1 MTGWS
6 RSSQGVALAVALS
19 VASCAAFDTG
29 AYESARVRPC
39 RCDGSIS
46 SNDLAAA
53 TGAGRTSAAAPGA
66 ASGPAGGAASER
78 WRTVSL
84 GSAYAPPATSVPTA
98 IGGGPPA
105 SAPPANAAPPV
116 FNAPM
121 APPSPAPTLNAP
133 SPTGV
138 PGQYYNVLQP

>member
-1 MTGWS
+1 MTRAFQSSQS
-6 RSSQGVALAVALS
+6 RSVALAAALS

-29 AYESARVRPC
+29 AYESASVRPC

-53 TGAGRTSAAAPGA
+53 TGEGRTSAAAT
-66 ASGPAGGAASER
+66 GAASER

-98 IGGGPPA
+98 VGGGPPA
-105 SAPPANAAPPV
+105 SATLGNPAPPA

-121 APPSPAPTLNAP
+121 APPSPSPTLNAP